1 MALDIYSMPAMSD
14 EPERVFS
21 IAGNTLSPRRRCL
34 KGDTMQEILCLR
46 SWQDSGLINL
56 DRRLF
61 NKAVA
66 TAEAS
71 SINDDLTL
79 DESDDE
85 IVES

>member
-66 TAEAS
+66 AAEAS
-71 SINDDLTL
+71 SINDDLAL

-85 IVES
+85 ITI